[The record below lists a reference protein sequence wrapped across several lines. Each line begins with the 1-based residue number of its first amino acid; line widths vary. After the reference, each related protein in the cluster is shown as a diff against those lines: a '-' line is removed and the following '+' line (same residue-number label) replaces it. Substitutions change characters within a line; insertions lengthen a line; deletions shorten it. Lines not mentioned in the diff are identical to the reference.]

1 MKASERRLLTILVVL
16 ALVAGSAILC
26 QFLLGKQRLIER
38 REETLSLRQV
48 EADAMLADKDL
59 WHARQTWLQSAQ
71 PSMTS
76 ESQASNELLDTLV
89 AAAAKN
95 DLVVQK
101 RALQE
106 PVTRP
111 FYREVGVSLTLKGQF
126 PAMFRWLHEMLDP
139 AEFRAISFLK
149 IIPDEADKSA
159 VVCTVHFSRF
169 YAPATAATPPKE
181 APES

>member
-1 MKASERRLLTILVVL
+1 MKPSERRLLTILVVL
-16 ALVAGSAILC
+16 ALVAGSAILS
-26 QFLLGKQRLIER
+26 QFLLRKQHLIER
-38 REETLSLRQV
+38 REESLALRQL
-48 EADAMLADKDL
+48 EADGMLADKDL
-59 WHARQTWLQSAQ
+59 WHARQNWLQSTQ

-89 AAAAKN
+89 TAATKN

-111 FYREVGVSLTLKGQF
+111 FYREVGVSLTLKGQL
-126 PAMFRWLHEMLDP
+126 PAMFRWLHEMLEP
-139 AEFRAISFLK
+139 SKFRAISVLK
-149 IIPDEADKSA
+149 ITPDEADKSA
-159 VVCTVHFSRF
+159 VVCTVIFSRF
-169 YAPATAATPPKE
+169 YAPASAATAPKE